1 MELLASEMPTSNAAA
16 KAAAASESVAPA
28 LVPDEP
34 AAAMAALDAE
44 PPCSVG
50 TSSARTTHRISY
62 AAAASK
68 SRVGPKPSAAGFEPR
83 PVAKFSAGLE
93 RSTPVSRSPAVVP
106 APLEVSIYA

>member
-1 MELLASEMPTSNAAA
+1 MIDSKIKPAANPATAAEVAS
-16 KAAAASESVAPA
+16 APA
-28 LVPDEP
+28 SMPEP
-34 AAAMAALDAE
+34 AAAQ
-44 PPCSVG
+44 
-50 TSSARTTHRISY
+50 RISY

>member
-1 MELLASEMPTSNAAA
+1 MIDSKIKPAANPATAAEVAS
-16 KAAAASESVAPA
+16 APA
-28 LVPDEP
+28 SMPEP
-34 AAAMAALDAE
+34 AAAHEPAAAQ
-44 PPCSVG
+44 
-50 TSSARTTHRISY
+50 RISY

>member
-1 MELLASEMPTSNAAA
+1 MIDSKIKPAANPATAAEVAS
-16 KAAAASESVAPA
+16 APA
-28 LVPDEP
+28 SMPEP
-34 AAAMAALDAE
+34 AAAQ
-44 PPCSVG
+44 
-50 TSSARTTHRISY
+50 RISY

-83 PVAKFSAGLE
+83 PVAKFSAVLE